1 MKRLSLIFT
10 FICATLFAQKEFP
23 IIIKD
28 SIRDVLIDDY
38 ENIYVYRN
46 SDLSILKYDS
56 LGHKKAQVM
65 FPQPFKI
72 QSVEN
77 PLNIFLF
84 SENGQEIKILDQ
96 NLNEIQYL
104 NLYQKFGHV
113 KAVYSQDL
121 QFIWVLDSARKQLIQ
136 YNYREDKIINI
147 FPFDMD
153 LSTVVDF
160 IVYQNQLYLLR
171 EKCFSVYE
179 LKGAHKY
186 SIDIENGKRL
196 RRVNDKIYVIEKNT
210 ISLYTPAQLFYPV
223 FSKENFIIV
232 EKNSNQFL
240 ALIED
245 KLYLYGIEK

>member
-1 MKRLSLIFT
+1 M
-10 FICATLFAQKEFP
+10 
-23 IIIKD
+23 
-28 SIRDVLIDDY
+28 
-38 ENIYVYRN
+38 
-46 SDLSILKYDS
+46 
-56 LGHKKAQVM
+56 
-65 FPQPFKI
+65 
-72 QSVEN
+72 
-77 PLNIFLF
+77 
-84 SENGQEIKILDQ
+84 
-96 NLNEIQYL
+96 
-104 NLYQKFGHV
+104 
-113 KAVYSQDL
+113 
-121 QFIWVLDSARKQLIQ
+121 LDSARKQLIQ

-171 EKCFSVYE
+171 EKSFSVYE

-232 EKNSNQFL
+232 EKNSNHFL

>member
-1 MKRLSLIFT
+1 MCCT
-10 FICATLFAQKEFP
+10 FCTKKFP

-56 LGHKKAQVM
+56 LQVIKKHKSC
-65 FPQPFKI
+65 FRNRSTE
-72 QSVEN
+72 SVEN

-121 QFIWVLDSARKQLIQ
+121 QFIWVLDSAPKQ
-136 YNYREDKIINI
+136 
-147 FPFDMD
+147 FD
-153 LSTVVDF
+153 TV
-160 IVYQNQLYLLR
+160 QLPR
-171 EKCFSVYE
+171 
-179 LKGAHKY
+179 G
-186 SIDIENGKRL
+186 
-196 RRVNDKIYVIEKNT
+196 
-210 ISLYTPAQLFYPV
+210 
-223 FSKENFIIV
+223 
-232 EKNSNQFL
+232 
-240 ALIED
+240 
-245 KLYLYGIEK
+245 

>member
-1 MKRLSLIFT
+1 MKLFKFIFLL
-10 FICATLFAQKEFP
+10 FFSYAFAQKEYP
-23 IIIKD
+23 LLVKD

-104 NLYQKFGHV
+104 NLYQKFGHI

-160 IVYQNQLYLLR
+160 IVYQNQLYILR
-171 EKCFSVYE
+171 ENCFSVYE

-196 RRVNDKIYVIEKNT
+196 RRVNDKIYVIEQNT

-232 EKNSNQFL
+232 EKNSNHFL